1 MPTRMRGVIGE
12 KGGMSNLTRRSVIR
26 GSLGLA
32 AAGTLARP
40 YIANAQTAT
49 VSWVQGFAEEED
61 LAFKKIV
68 ADTRSSR
75 ADEI

>member
-1 MPTRMRGVIGE
+1 MRGVIGE
-12 KGGMSNLTRRSVIR
+12 EGGMSNLTRRSLIQ

-32 AAGTLARP
+32 AAGNLARP
-40 YIANAQTAT
+40 YIANAQIKTAS
-49 VSWVQGFAEEED
+49 VWWVQGFAEEED
-61 LAFKKIV
+61 IAFKKIV